1 MFYNNNYW
9 GMDLIWWFLWIM
21 MIVWIFV
28 IPYDIPG
35 QRNKKTSPLDILRN
49 RFASGKI
56 TTEEYQEKKR
66 ILDNDFAK
74 QS

>member
-1 MFYNNNYW
+1 MIYNNNYW